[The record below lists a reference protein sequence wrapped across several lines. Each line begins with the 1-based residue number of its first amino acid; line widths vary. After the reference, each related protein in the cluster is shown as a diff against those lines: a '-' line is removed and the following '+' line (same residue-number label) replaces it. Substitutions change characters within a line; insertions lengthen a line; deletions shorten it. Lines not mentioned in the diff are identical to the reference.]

1 MKSGTP
7 EIKYGRMKQA
17 VSPPEGQDREFL
29 DRRTQLEGSPPDEQE
44 RRQFPVPR
52 QGLSPEG
59 GELAAAIDSYKLSR
73 DRRQITVDELLEVMK
88 SLGYQK

>member
-29 DRRTQLEGSPPDEQE
+29 DRRTQLEGSPPDERE
-44 RRQFPVPR
+44 RRQFIVTR
-52 QGLSPEG
+52 GGLSAEG
-59 GELAAAIDSYKLSR
+59 QELAAAIDSYKLSR